1 MIVIVDDREMVV
13 DGYRSGF
20 SREGIASTGFDPD
33 EFQGWLGAVSKTDLM
48 SVEAFL
54 LGNSPQREKIPQII
68 KGKSGAP
75 VIAMSEDLRL
85 DGVLELFSCGVDDVV
100 RKPVHVREILAR
112 VRAILGR
119 QAAEEEELE
128 AGQIKVYPDGRTP
141 VVGNK
146 PFPLPRREYRI
157 LEYLVCNKG
166 KRVTKTQL
174 FNVVYGLFEENVE
187 ESVVESHVS
196 KLRKKLRA
204 VLGYDPV
211 DSKRYLGYCLNASF
225 SEQVLS

>member
-1 MIVIVDDREMVV
+1 MIVIVDDREMVI
-13 DGYRSGF
+13 DGYKSGF

-33 EFQGWLGAVSKTDLM
+33 EFKGWLGAVSKTDLKA
-48 SVEAFL
+48 VEAFL
-54 LGNSPQREKIPQII
+54 IGNTPQREKIPGTI
-68 KGKSGAP
+68 KTKSGAP

-119 QAAEEEELE
+119 QAAENDEQQ
-128 AGQIKVYPDGRTP
+128 AGHIIVYPDGRTP
-141 VVGNK
+141 LVNNK

-157 LEYLVCNKG
+157 LEYLVSNKT
-166 KRVTKTQL
+166 KRVTKSQL
-174 FNVVYGLFEENVE
+174 FNVVYGLFEESVE

-196 KLRKKLRA
+196 KLRKKLRLR
-204 VLGYDPV
+204 LGYDPI
-211 DSKRYLGYCLNASF
+211 DSKRYLGYCLNVKSA
-225 SEQVLS
+225 EKMLS